1 MKASGQAKA
10 KEAQVDLIPL
20 GRLAQDRGGASEKSW
35 ARAIWF
41 IACGRWGST
50 MEPGS
55 R

>member
-10 KEAQVDLIPL
+10 KETQVDLIPL
-20 GRLAQDRGGASEKSW
+20 GRLRAGQGGASEKSW
-35 ARAIWF
+35 ARAIWS

-50 MEPGS
+50 MVPGC